1 MLGKSLNRSSAQ
13 TCSKFCALLNSSRG
27 QMTSAQGEPS
37 PHIVGGL
44 RRDTPS
50 TLSMVASSF
59 GALRRNATSDEV
71 IDSEASSGVAT
82 VVGLVLLC
90 TLLANLVKRI
100 ETSRWQCPESILAII
115 LGFFAS
121 MPLCSATTRPG
132 KDFDTIFFLYLVPP
146 ILFESG
152 YSLKQRDFFRN
163 FTAICLFAVVGTV
176 ISSLVAGMS
185 FFYLARGSWFKGLNA
200 ASPKE
205 GLLFGTLL
213 SATDTVATIAVL
225 RQMGVG
231 KLLCGLSLHSLHPA
245 FCFACSL
252 LPRAASL
259 PAFRAS
265 PAPPLPPPPIADA

>member
-1 MLGKSLNRSSAQ
+1 MKRHGEERTLSLIA
-13 TCSKFCALLNSSRG
+13 
-27 QMTSAQGEPS
+27 
-37 PHIVGGL
+37 GGL
-44 RRDTPS
+44 RRG
-50 TLSMVASSF
+50 SSAAF
-59 GALRRNATSDEV
+59 NLGALRRNATSDEV
-71 IDSEASSGVAT
+71 IDAEASSMVAT
-82 VVGLVLLC
+82 VVGLVLFC

-100 ETSRWQCPESILAII
+100 ETSKWQCPESILAII

-163 FTAICLFAVVGTV
+163 FTAICLFAVLGTV
-176 ISSLVAGMS
+176 ISSLVAGMGL
-185 FFYLARGSWFKGLNA
+185 FYLAQGNLISGLDG

-231 KLLCGLSLHSLHPA
+231 ELLLRAISFSLAVSVT
-245 FCFACSL
+245 
-252 LPRAASL
+252 
-259 PAFRAS
+259 
-265 PAPPLPPPPIADA
+265 